1 MGNRL
6 ITSTI
11 AQRLEEYNFGQSA
24 VAEAIVRSTRPLS
37 LLIGALL
44 IAPLI
49 TSQNVNPMH
58 PEQIQVQ
65 KHPSPDD
72 MRARGASLQLQK
84 DAKELGEICASV
96 PSDLAGVNQGF
107 LPQDVVDKLK
117 RMEKLSKR
125 VREQLTQY
133 R

>member
-1 MGNRL
+1 LGNRL

-58 PEQIQVQ
+58 PEPIQVQ
-65 KHPSPDD
+65 KHPSLDD
-72 MRARGASLQLQK
+72 MRARVASLQLQK
-84 DAKELGEICASV
+84 DAKELAELCASV
-96 PSDLAGVNQGF
+96 PSDLAGVNQG
-107 LPQDVVDKLK
+107 LLSQDVVDKLK

>member
-1 MGNRL
+1 MH
-6 ITSTI
+6 
-11 AQRLEEYNFGQSA
+11 
-24 VAEAIVRSTRPLS
+24 STRLLC
-37 LLIGALL
+37 LLIGGLL
-44 IAPLI
+44 IAPPVP
-49 TSQNVNPMH
+49 SQNVNPMH

-65 KHPSPDD
+65 KHPSPADLS
-72 MRARGASLQLQK
+72 ARGARLQLQK
-84 DAKELGEICASV
+84 DATELGELCASV

>member
-1 MGNRL
+1 M
-6 ITSTI
+6 
-11 AQRLEEYNFGQSA
+11 
-24 VAEAIVRSTRPLS
+24 RSTRLLS
-37 LLIGALL
+37 LFIGALL

-49 TSQNVNPMH
+49 ASQNVNPMH

>member
-1 MGNRL
+1 M
-6 ITSTI
+6 
-11 AQRLEEYNFGQSA
+11 
-24 VAEAIVRSTRPLS
+24 RSTRPLS

-49 TSQNVNPMH
+49 ASQNVNPMH

-72 MRARGASLQLQK
+72 MRTRGASLQLQK
-84 DAKELGEICASV
+84 DAKELAELCASV
-96 PSDLAGVNQGF
+96 PSDLAGVNQG
-107 LPQDVVDKLK
+107 LLSQDVVDKLK

-125 VREQLTQY
+125 VREQLTRY

>member
-1 MGNRL
+1 M
-6 ITSTI
+6 
-11 AQRLEEYNFGQSA
+11 
-24 VAEAIVRSTRPLS
+24 RSTRLLS
-37 LLIGALL
+37 FALL
-44 IAPLI
+44 IAPLVA
-49 TSQNVNPMH
+49 SQNVNPMH